1 MSRSVENHI
10 MIKKRKILP
19 SDPDVTA
26 YSDIA
31 FLLII
36 FFILTTNF
44 SMPFGRVIDMPSGS
58 RPEEQKA
65 ESQSTPSVNIL
76 SDRIMFG
83 EGDTEGA
90 EITTYALRQALA
102 QYGFYAKPEKDR
114 MVVVEV
120 AEDVPYQR
128 YYEIVMMIA
137 ETGGMVAMIKD

>member
-1 MSRSVENHI
+1 

-19 SDPDVTA
+19 SDPDLTA

-44 SMPFGRVIDMPSGS
+44 SVPLGRIIDMPSAAK
-58 RPEEQKA
+58 PEVQKA
-65 ESQSTPSVNIL
+65 EDRVPSINIL
-76 SDRIMFG
+76 VDRIEFG
-83 EGDTEGA
+83 EADKGNSR
-90 EITTYALRQALA
+90 EITTAELRSELR
-102 QYGFYAKPEKDR
+102 GFRFDTKPDKER

-128 YYEIVMMIA
+128 YYEIVAMIA
-137 ETGGMVAMIKD
+137 ECGGIIAMVKD